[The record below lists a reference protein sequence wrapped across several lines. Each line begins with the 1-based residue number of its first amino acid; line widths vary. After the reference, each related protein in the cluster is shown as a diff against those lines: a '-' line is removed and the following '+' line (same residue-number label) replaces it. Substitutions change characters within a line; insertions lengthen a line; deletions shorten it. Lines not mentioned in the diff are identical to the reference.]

1 MDWNDN
7 KAGCSTFYGKY
18 RGVVTNNKDPN
29 GMGRIRA
36 KVQDVLGE
44 QESGW
49 AMPCVPYAG
58 KGVGLYLIPPEN
70 AFVWIEFEHG
80 DPDYPVW
87 TGCFWAEGEAPATAG
102 RNESMPE
109 KKVLKTEVATITVN
123 DASSD
128 SSVTIETNKNPQ
140 MKIVLNKNGIEIDN
154 GKNATVKLSNN
165 TVSING
171 NALEVT

>member
-1 MDWNDN
+1 M
-7 KAGCSTFYGKY
+7 KMIGECPTFYGKY
-18 RGVVTNNKDPN
+18 RGVVTTNRDPN
-29 GMGRIRA
+29 GMGRIRV
-36 KVQDVLGE
+36 KVQDVLGD

-58 KGVGLYLIPPEN
+58 KGVGLYLIPPEK

-87 TGCFWAEGEAPATAG
+87 TGCFWAEGEVPVTV
-102 RNESMPE
+102 NPKEDMPE
-109 KKVLKTEVATITVN
+109 KKVLKTEMVTITIN
-123 DASSD
+123 ESSKD
-128 SSVTIETNKNPQ
+128 SSVTIETNKDPK
-140 MKIVLNKNGIEIDN
+140 MKIVLNKEGIEIDN
-154 GKNATVKLSNN
+154 GKKATVKFSNN